1 MNKGYIYKI
10 SCNITGEDYY
20 GSTRQTVKKRVY
32 GHLFKKDCS
41 ATAIIERGNYSY
53 TQLEEVF
60 YDDPK
65 ELRKREKYY
74 YMNYP
79 NINKKSPNTTLEER
93 KKQKQMNEQTEK
105 RKERK
110 RQYYKEHLEE
120 RKKYQREVYKTNREA
135 ILERNHI
142 PIECEC
148 GHHYHYNHRNR
159 HFETKRHNE
168 MFQEPI
174 PLVPLFSEELDAVL
188 VEGINQ

>member
-20 GSTRQTVKKRVY
+20 GSTKQTVKKRVY
-32 GHLFKKDCS
+32 GHLFKKDCA

-60 YDDPK
+60 YNDPK
-65 ELRKREKYY
+65 DLVKREKYY
-74 YMNYP
+74 YMTYP
-79 NINKKSPNTTLEER
+79 NINKTSPYTTLQER
-93 KKQKQMNEQTEK
+93 KEQKAMNEKTEK

-110 RQYYKEHLEE
+110 RQYYKEHSEE
-120 RKKYQREVYKTNREA
+120 RKKYQREVYKTHREA
-135 ILERNHI
+135 ILERNHT

-159 HFETKRHNE
+159 HLATKRHNE

-174 PLVPLFSEELDAVL
+174 PLAPLFSEEFDAVL
-188 VEGINQ
+188 VEGIN